1 MEMESTKVTQKF
13 QTTIPRR
20 IRKKLGVKS
29 GGEVFW
35 HTIKEFVL
43 VDSHKKIKDPVK
55 FLTSQIKVKLD
66 AVKLVN
72 EARAE
77 IA

>member
-1 MEMESTKVTQKF
+1 MEMESTKVTTKY

-20 IRKKLGVKS
+20 IRKKLKVTS

-35 HTIKEFVL
+35 HVVKEL
-43 VDSHKKIKDPVK
+43 VILDTHKKIKNPVE
-55 FLTSQIKVKLD
+55 FITSKIKLDLD

-72 EARAE
+72 ESRDDFS
-77 IA
+77 

>member
-1 MEMESTKVTQKF
+1 MEMESTKVTTKY

-20 IRKKLGVKS
+20 IRKKLKVSS

-35 HTIKEFVL
+35 YVVKEFVI
-43 VDSHKKIKDPVK
+43 VGTHKKIKNPVD
-55 FLTSQIKVKLD
+55 FITSKIKLDLD

-72 EARAE
+72 EARADFS
-77 IA
+77 